1 MYRSGCIGMAGTH
14 VATALAYEGR
24 PGGRRRTCCT
34 HPTHARRRAGGKE
47 HRNRKLRYMNRLTAR
62 CPERGWRRRSHAA
75 ANAQLCGLAA
85 SGSLLRRHEPELRGC
100 GTRGH
105 HSAQLISLSDGLAVE
120 NPARRQVLPSQMI
133 DYLILPTTTPARPAH
148 HSPRPPRPNPPP
160 RECE

>member
-1 MYRSGCIGMAGTH
+1 MYRSGCIWMVGTH
-14 VATALAYEGR
+14 VATALAHKGRPGGRRRTCCTHPTHARRRAGGKEHRNRKLRYMNRLTARCPDVATALAHKGR

-85 SGSLLRRHEPELRGC
+85 SGSLLRRHEPEL
-100 GTRGH
+100 
-105 HSAQLISLSDGLAVE
+105 
-120 NPARRQVLPSQMI
+120 
-133 DYLILPTTTPARPAH
+133 
-148 HSPRPPRPNPPP
+148 
-160 RECE
+160 